1 MQGLQVG
8 SISERHLDAQSC
20 MLAIVNMSACVA
32 QQYVRSLP
40 IGLGEAVVDEVKAS
54 LLFTSPAGWDGSGEG

>member
-8 SISERHLDAQSC
+8 SISERYLDAQSR
-20 MLAIVNMSACVA
+20 MLAIVNVFECVA

-40 IGLGEAVVDEVKAS
+40 IGLGETIVDEVKASSS
-54 LLFTSPAGWDGSGEG
+54 LLFTSPAGWEWGG

>member
-8 SISERHLDAQSC
+8 SISEQYLDAQSR
-20 MLAIVNMSACVA
+20 MLAIVNMFECVA

-40 IGLGEAVVDEVKAS
+40 IGLGEAVVDEVR
-54 LLFTSPAGWDGSGEG
+54 